1 MFPPCNDYRGP
12 AMSAGDFATNELLSG
27 KTPKQREFLLAL
39 LGDLGMDGSIYS
51 DS

>member
-1 MFPPCNDYRGP
+1 
-12 AMSAGDFATNELLSG
+12 MSACEFVTTELLSG
-27 KTPKQREFLLAL
+27 KTPKQREFLFAL